1 MKSIVR
7 SLFTGFDL
15 VTKKAILFFHIIIKE
30 VHVDMDTILFLHVF
44 QSRKNK
50 AERAIA
56 ATFASGSS
64 DHTTT
69 NVELV
74 KTKLL
79 EQEVAE
85 QVHSS
90 VIAEPKRYNDP
101 HPSH

>member
-1 MKSIVR
+1 MK
-7 SLFTGFDL
+7 T
-15 VTKKAILFFHIIIKE
+15 
-30 VHVDMDTILFLHVF
+30 
-44 QSRKNK
+44 
-50 AERAIA
+50 ERTIA

-69 NVELV
+69 NAEPV

-101 HPSH
+101 HPSHADPSPVLFYSHHSHVRPYMFSCSHVLTYLSY

>member
-1 MKSIVR
+1 MQYKTLYKIRRVELAQKLNNTSYYYIF
-7 SLFTGFDL
+7 L
-15 VTKKAILFFHIIIKE
+15 KE
-30 VHVDMDTILFLHVF
+30 MMDTILFLHVF

-50 AERAIA
+50 TERTIA

-69 NVELV
+69 NAEPV

>member
-1 MKSIVR
+1 
-7 SLFTGFDL
+7 
-15 VTKKAILFFHIIIKE
+15 
-30 VHVDMDTILFLHVF
+30 MDTILFLHVF

-50 AERAIA
+50 TEREIA

-69 NVELV
+69 NAEPV

-79 EQEVAE
+79 EQEVGE

-101 HPSH
+101 HPSHC

>member
-1 MKSIVR
+1 
-7 SLFTGFDL
+7 
-15 VTKKAILFFHIIIKE
+15 
-30 VHVDMDTILFLHVF
+30 MDTILFLHVF

-56 ATFASGSS
+56 ATFASGSI

-69 NVELV
+69 NAEPV

-101 HPSH
+101 HPSHC

>member
-1 MKSIVR
+1 M
-7 SLFTGFDL
+7 
-15 VTKKAILFFHIIIKE
+15 
-30 VHVDMDTILFLHVF
+30 MDTILFLHVF

-50 AERAIA
+50 TERTIA

-69 NVELV
+69 NAEPV

-101 HPSH
+101 HPSHC